1 MARIL
6 VTETIADGGLDRLRA
21 AGHTVDVQ
29 EGLSPAQLIEAIKGA
44 HALIIRSATDVTA
57 EVLAAGTDLI
67 VVGRAGIGL
76 DNVDTKAAT
85 ERGVMVVN
93 APQSN
98 ILSAAEHTMA
108 LLLSMARNV
117 PQAHAALVAGRWE
130 RSRWTGVELADK
142 TLGVVGLGRIG
153 KLVAQRAMAFGMK
166 IVAYDPFVSP
176 EMARKM
182 NIDIVDLDTL
192 LAVSD
197 FVTLHV
203 AKTPETVGLLNA
215 ERLAKA
221 KKGIRIVN
229 VARGGIIV
237 ESDLADAIRSGHV
250 GGAAID
256 VFDKE
261 PTTESPLFDLPEVV
275 VTPHL
280 GASTHEAQDKAGDTI
295 AEMVGLALAGEFVPF
310 AVNVNAAEASETVRP
325 FLSLAERLG
334 ATFGGL
340 ATGVESLE
348 ISYEG
353 EIGGYDTRILTLS
366 LLKGFFGRISDDPV
380 SYVNAPKMAEERGI
394 TVTETTTTTAHNFVN
409 LITIRGGAH
418 SLAGTLM
425 GLDGEA
431 RLVMVDDHRV
441 DVPPANHML
450 VVRNDDR
457 PGMIGLVGTIV
468 GEAGLNIADMDV
480 GQAPSGASA
489 MMVLSITGAVPAEVC
504 ERLRAVEG
512 IVSVDAIGGFHT
524 SLGQRGNGPWLQ
536 SGRDPGRLC
545 PCVLSPWSFYF
556 VRRVPHMAPANLLRP
571 RAGGFFRSPARFCFF
586 PQKHYLPRKA
596 PL

>member
-21 AGHTVDVQ
+21 AGHTVDVL
-29 EGLSPAQLIEAIKGA
+29 EGLSPEQLVEAIKGA

-130 RSRWTGVELADK
+130 RSRWTGVELSDK

-166 IVAYDPFVSP
+166 IVAYDPFVAP

-203 AKTPETVGLLNA
+203 AKTPETVGLINA

-261 PTTESPLFDLPEVV
+261 PTTESPLFELPEVV

-310 AVNVNAAEASETVRP
+310 AVNVNASEASETVRP

-340 ATGVESLE
+340 ATGVEALE

-394 TVTETTTTTAHNFVN
+394 TVTETTTTTAHHFVN

-480 GQAPSGASA
+480 GQAPNGASA
-489 MMVLSITGAVPAEVC
+489 MMVLSITGVVPAEVC
-504 ERLRAVEG
+504 ERLRAIDGV
-512 IVSVDAIGGFHT
+512 VSVDAI
-524 SLGQRGNGPWLQ
+524 
-536 SGRDPGRLC
+536 
-545 PCVLSPWSFYF
+545 
-556 VRRVPHMAPANLLRP
+556 
-571 RAGGFFRSPARFCFF
+571 
-586 PQKHYLPRKA
+586 
-596 PL
+596 